1 MSAEAESLERSVTG
15 TDPDG
20 VSGRVR
26 RDRSGSGAGEREA
39 DLEPETLADGSLLPP
54 ECAPTQPSLREDE
67 LGVEDA
73 PELPAVGEKIGDN
86 YRITHELGRGGMGVV
101 LCAIDERL
109 ERRVAI
115 KLIRRELL
123 KPGFRERF
131 MAEAR
136 AMARVN
142 HPNVLCIHAF
152 GEHESVPYFVMEHVA
167 GHSLDVWLSSHREP
181 IDLETKLAILNDVCN
196 GVSAIHAAGTI
207 HRDVKPSNIL
217 VDETGRARITD
228 FGVSTSETAEDA
240 NEVVGT
246 PAYMAPEIAFSAQ
259 YRGQPNPSSD
269 VYSLACVAF
278 ELLTGVLPFDAESA
292 IAIMLKHATV
302 PPPAPSSLC
311 AELSPAYDRVFAQAL
326 EKNPSARTPTV
337 EQFRRALLDAHKRGL
352 EPVRIVVAEDDDDF
366 RDVLEIKLRME
377 FPDADIECVADGA
390 AALAALERKPA
401 SVAIF
406 DLCMPV
412 LDGLALT
419 RAVRASPASANMP
432 IVVLTASGGASDW
445 ERLSSMGADRL
456 LVKPANLDDVTH
468 ILRHAIRERNAIPAS
483 G

>member
-1 MSAEAESLERSVTG
+1 MNAKAESLGRPVNDTNPEE
-15 TDPDG
+15 
-20 VSGRVR
+20 VSGRVPR
-26 RDRSGSGAGEREA
+26 ERLPSGEQPSV
-39 DLEPETLADGSLLPP
+39 PETVTDPSLLGP
-54 ECAPTQPSLREDE
+54 ECAPTQPSLKDLE
-67 LGVEDA
+67 GIVSADA
-73 PELPAVGEKIGDN
+73 PAIPTAGEVIGDT
-86 YRITHELGRGGMGVV
+86 YRVTHELGRGGMGVV
-101 LCAIDERL
+101 LCAIDELL

-152 GEHESVPYFVMEHVA
+152 GEHASVPYFVMEHVA
-167 GHSLDVWLSSHREP
+167 GSSLDVWLSKQQGAPS
-181 IDLETKLAILNDVCN
+181 LETKLAILDDVCA
-196 GVSAIHAAGTI
+196 GVAAIHAAGTI
-207 HRDVKPSNIL
+207 HRDIKPSNIL
-217 VDETGRARITD
+217 IDERGRALITD
-228 FGVSTSETAEDA
+228 FGVSTCDTTIGESD
-240 NEVVGT
+240 EVVGT

-259 YRGQPNPSSD
+259 FRGQPSPSGD

-278 ELLTGVLPFDAESA
+278 ELLTGSLPFDAEGA

-302 PPPAPSSLC
+302 PAPRPSSVNPLLPPAF
-311 AELSPAYDRVFAQAL
+311 DRVFAQAF
-326 EKNPSARTPTV
+326 EKNPADRTPTV
-337 EQFRRALLDAHKRGL
+337 EQFRRGLADAHKRGR

-390 AALAALERKPA
+390 AALAALERQPA

-406 DLCMPV
+406 DLCMPL

-419 RAVRASPASANMP
+419 AAVRASPASSNMP
-432 IVVLTASGGASDW
+432 ILVLTASGGASDW

-468 ILRHAIRERNAIPAS
+468 ILRNVIRERTGVSVA

>member
-1 MSAEAESLERSVTG
+1 MSAKAESLERVITE
-15 TDPDG
+15 THPDG
-20 VSGRVR
+20 VSARVR
-26 RDRSGSGAGEREA
+26 RERLGSGDREPV
-39 DLEPETLADGSLLPP
+39 PETLPDGSLLGAGS
-54 ECAPTQPSLREDE
+54 APTQPSPSDYDDEDE
-67 LGVEDA
+67 EEGPD
-73 PELPAVGEKIGDN
+73 LPAVGEVIGDT
-86 YRITHELGRGGMGVV
+86 YRVTHELGRGGMGVV

-123 KPGFRERF
+123 KPGFRDRF

-152 GEHESVPYFVMEHVA
+152 GEHAAVPYFVMEHVA
-167 GHSLDVWLSSHREP
+167 GHSLDGWLANRTVP
-181 IDLETKLAILNDVCN
+181 LDLEAKLAILNDVCN

-207 HRDVKPSNIL
+207 HRDIKPSNIL
-217 VDETGRARITD
+217 VDEWGRARITD
-228 FGVSTSETAEDA
+228 FGVSTSEATADEA

-259 YRGQPNPSSD
+259 HRGQPNPSSD

-278 ELLTGVLPFDAESA
+278 ELLTGSLPFDADSA

-302 PPPAPSSLC
+302 PPPVPSSLNPQ
-311 AELSPAYDRVFAQAL
+311 LPPAFDRVLAQAL
-326 EKNPSARTPTV
+326 DKNPSDRTPTV
-337 EQFRRALLDAHKRGL
+337 EQFRLGLIEAHKRGQ
-352 EPVRIVVAEDDDDF
+352 EPVRIVVAEDDEDF
-366 RDVLEIKLRME
+366 REVLEIKLRME

-390 AALAALERKPA
+390 AALAAIERKPA

-406 DLCMPV
+406 DLCMPM

-419 RAVRASPASANMP
+419 AAVRASPASANMP
-432 IVVLTASGGASDW
+432 ILVLTASGGASDW

-456 LVKPANLDDVTH
+456 LVKPANLDDVTL
-468 ILRHAIRERNAIPAS
+468 ILRHAIRERTSTPPAS